1 MTRGSAVRT
10 SPAEPDFGFHVAPT
24 REENVTVQRENIT
37 AAPTYP
43 ADLTP
48 ELQATLAALADL
60 DLRWEIDR
68 EAVLRTI
75 DTAEQALLL
84 DQIDRRRE
92 TERGPLVQKLARLQQ
107 VMTFAL
113 MRRAR
118 VPQPEDTISRLEVEV
133 ERTDDAWPG
142 ALGRSA

>member
-1 MTRGSAVRT
+1 MRRGSAVRT
-10 SPAEPDFGFHVAPT
+10 SPAEPDFRFHVAPT

-92 TERGPLVQKLARLQQ
+92 T
-107 VMTFAL
+107 MTFAL

>member
-1 MTRGSAVRT
+1 M
-10 SPAEPDFGFHVAPT
+10 
-24 REENVTVQRENIT
+24 TVQRENIT